1 MLHVNWIIL
10 GLIGMVYLLVG
21 PIVHA
26 VSIVLMDVCDV
37 LDPLL
42 TDEGKYNSTIGRE
55 LGEDL
60 NKMIRPCLFGD
71 GDVTG
76 SLPIKE
82 SFASLSTY

>member
-1 MLHVNWIIL
+1 
-10 GLIGMVYLLVG
+10 MVYLLVG
-21 PIVHA
+21 PIAHA
-26 VSIVLMDVCDV
+26 VSIVLMDVCEV

-42 TDEGKYNSTIGRE
+42 KDEAKFKSTIGRD
-55 LGEDL
+55 LGDDL
-60 NKMIRPCLFGD
+60 NNMIVPCLFGD